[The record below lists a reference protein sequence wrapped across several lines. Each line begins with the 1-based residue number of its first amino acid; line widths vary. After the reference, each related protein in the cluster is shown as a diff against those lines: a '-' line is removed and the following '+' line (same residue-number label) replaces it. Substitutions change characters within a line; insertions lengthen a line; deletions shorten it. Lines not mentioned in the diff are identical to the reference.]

1 MRILQ
6 IISLGLF
13 GFLDILA
20 EFVEEFERPL
30 ALIVSLGAVLGL
42 AWVALHWDFFAGW
55 MSN

>member
-1 MRILQ
+1 MI
-6 IISLGLF
+6 
-13 GFLDILA
+13 GFLDVLA